1 MTQLK
6 NKRSYQQKRIKNI
19 SLFPSPD
26 KSIYRLLLIVSV
38 LTNLLLLSANHKLNH
53 LYDMTIK
60 ELEQE
65 MFFSTS
71 HLRDIE

>member
-1 MTQLK
+1 MNQLV
-6 NKRSYQQKRIKNI
+6 NKRKIMKTI
-19 SLFPSPD
+19 SLFPPPA
-26 KSIYRLLLIVSV
+26 KSLYRLVLIVSV
-38 LTNLLLLSANHKLNH
+38 LTNLLLLSANYKLHH

-71 HLRDIE
+71 HLRDI